1 MLSGAM
7 DILVIEEP
15 GGEYRSS
22 SFHVRFGS
30 LKVLR
35 SKEQDIDIYINGRKK
50 DVKMK
55 LAHSGDGYFLFD
67 KLDPY
72 MEKQLK
78 LIREKEFNSNQVE
91 LMDKLIGKRQSKDD
105 KIIQCEYKS
114 FFPSSNQLKELDL
127 LPGQNEIRF
136 VCKTSPS
143 GVQTLSCYIYLWHY
157 SAKVIITDVD
167 GTITKSDILGQVLPF
182 FGRDWSHPGVTAL
195 FRNLYNN
202 GYKVVYL
209 TARAIGQS
217 SMTKNYLINLVQNQ
231 KSLPPGPLF
240 MSPDGIFTSLRREV
254 IEKKPHLLKIPLLAE
269 LNNLFPKGLKP
280 FYAGFGNRETDA
292 ISYRYLEIPLN
303 KCFIINTSSEVVQL
317 GKTTKTTYQ
326 EIADNVDVDFP
337 KVVQGEVDISED
349 SRSRSNSN
357 YSQKSENSENS
368 EDNNIITS
376 KIDEDG
382 AITIQGSN

>member
-15 GGEYRSS
+15 EGEFRSS

-30 LKVLR
+30 LKVLQ
-35 SKEQDIDIYINGRKK
+35 SNEQDIDIYINGRKK
-50 DVKMK
+50 NVKMK
-55 LAHSGDGYFLFD
+55 LAHTGDGYFVFD
-67 KLDPY
+67 SVDKY

-78 LIREKEFNSNQVE
+78 LIREKEFNSTQIE
-91 LMDKLIGKRQSKDD
+91 LMAKITGKRESKDD
-105 KIIQCEYKS
+105 AILKCEYKS

-127 LPGQNEIRF
+127 IPGQNEIRF

-157 SAKVIITDVD
+157 TSKVIITDVD

-202 GYKVVYL
+202 GYKIVYL

-217 SMTKNYLINLVQNQ
+217 SMTKNYLINLIQNQ

-254 IEKKPHLLKIPLLAE
+254 IEKKPHLLKIPLLTE
-269 LNNLFPKGLKP
+269 LKNLFPQGLKP

-292 ISYRYLEIPLN
+292 ISYRYLGIPLN
-303 KCFIINTSSEVVQL
+303 KCFIINTSSEIVQL

-337 KVVQGEVDISED
+337 KVVKGEVDIDESED
-349 SRSRSNSN
+349 NQSNRN
-357 YSQKSENSENS
+357 LMNEN
-368 EDNNIITS
+368 NNIITS
-376 KIDEDG
+376 KVDENG
-382 AITIQGSN
+382 SITIQGSN

>member
-1 MLSGAM
+1 
-7 DILVIEEP
+7 
-15 GGEYRSS
+15 
-22 SFHVRFGS
+22 
-30 LKVLR
+30 
-35 SKEQDIDIYINGRKK
+35 
-50 DVKMK
+50 
-55 LAHSGDGYFLFD
+55 
-67 KLDPY
+67 

-78 LIREKEFNSNQVE
+78 LIREKEFNSTQIE
-91 LMDKLIGKRQSKDD
+91 LMAKITGKRESKDD
-105 KIIQCEYKS
+105 AILKCEYKS

-127 LPGQNEIRF
+127 IPGQNEIRF

-157 SAKVIITDVD
+157 TSKVIITDVD

-202 GYKVVYL
+202 GYKIVYL

-217 SMTKNYLINLVQNQ
+217 SMTKNYLINLIQNQ

-254 IEKKPHLLKIPLLAE
+254 IEKKPHLLKIPLLTE
-269 LNNLFPKGLKP
+269 LKNLFPQGLKP

-292 ISYRYLEIPLN
+292 ISYRYLGIPLN

-337 KVVQGEVDISED
+337 KVVKGEVDIDESED
-349 SRSRSNSN
+349 NQSNRN
-357 YSQKSENSENS
+357 LMNEN
-368 EDNNIITS
+368 NNIITS
-376 KIDEDG
+376 KVDENG
-382 AITIQGSN
+382 SITIQGSN

>member
-15 GGEYRSS
+15 EGELRSS
-22 SFHVRFGS
+22 CFHVRFGS
-30 LKVLR
+30 LKVLK
-35 SKEQDIDIYINGRKK
+35 SHEQDIDIYINGRKK
-50 DVKMK
+50 NVKMK
-55 LAHSGDGYFLFD
+55 LASCGDAYFLLDKFD
-67 KLDPY
+67 PEMKR
-72 MEKQLK
+72 QLK
-78 LIREKEFNSNQVE
+78 LIRQKEFNSTQIE
-91 LMDKLIGKRQSKDD
+91 LMAKLTGKRESKDNTLI
-105 KIIQCEYKS
+105 KYEYKS
-114 FFPSSNQLKELDL
+114 FIPSPNQLKALDL
-127 LPGQNEIRF
+127 APGQNEIRF
-136 VCKTSPS
+136 VCQTSPS
-143 GVQTLSCYIYLWHY
+143 GVQTLSSYIYLWHY
-157 SAKVIITDVD
+157 SSKVIITDVD

-202 GYKVVYL
+202 GYKIVYL

-217 SMTKNYLINLVQNQ
+217 AMTKNYLTNLIQSQ

-254 IEKKPHLLKIPLLAE
+254 IEKKPHLLKIPLLTE
-269 LNNLFPKGLKP
+269 LKNLFPQGLKP

-292 ISYRYLEIPLN
+292 ISYRYLGIPLN

-337 KVVQGEVDISED
+337 KVVKGEVDIDESED
-349 SRSRSNSN
+349 NQSNRN
-357 YSQKSENSENS
+357 LMNEN
-368 EDNNIITS
+368 NNIITS
-376 KIDEDG
+376 KIDENG
-382 AITIQGSN
+382 SITIQGSN

>member
-15 GGEYRSS
+15 EGEYRSS

-50 DVKMK
+50 NVKMK
-55 LAHSGDGYFLFD
+55 LASCGDAYFSYD
-67 KLDPY
+67 EMDPY
-72 MEKQLK
+72 MIQQSK
-78 LIREKEFNSNQVE
+78 LIKQKEFNTTQVE
-91 LMDKLIGKRQSKDD
+91 LMAKLTGTRESKDENIL
-105 KIIQCEYKS
+105 KCEFKS
-114 FFPSSNQLKELDL
+114 FFPSSNQLKALDL
-127 LPGQNEIRF
+127 APGQNEIRF
-136 VCKTSPS
+136 VCQTSPS

-157 SAKVIITDVD
+157 TSKVIITDVD

-195 FRNLYNN
+195 FRNLYHN
-202 GYKVVYL
+202 GYKIIYL

-217 SMTKNYLINLVQNQ
+217 TMTKSYLNNLVQNKQ
-231 KSLPPGPLF
+231 SLPPGPLL

-254 IEKKPHLLKIPLLAE
+254 IEKKPHLLKIPLLTE
-269 LNNLFPKGLKP
+269 IKNLFPEGLHP

-292 ISYRYLEIPLN
+292 ISYRYLGIPLN
-303 KCFIINTSSEVVQL
+303 KCFIINTSSVVIQL

-326 EIADNVDVDFP
+326 EIADNANNDFP
-337 KVVQGEVDISED
+337 KLTEDNQNDKNENIDIKSHEILISED
-349 SRSRSNSN
+349 NSN
-357 YSQKSENSENS
+357 MSSAKLDESGN
-368 EDNNIITS
+368 NNIIV
-376 KIDEDG
+376 KI
-382 AITIQGSN
+382 NN

>member
-15 GGEYRSS
+15 EGEFRSS

-30 LKVLR
+30 LKVLQ
-35 SKEQDIDIYINGRKK
+35 SNEQDIDIYINGRKK
-50 DVKMK
+50 NVKMK
-55 LAHSGDGYFLFD
+55 LAHTGDGYFLFD
-67 KLDPY
+67 TVDKY

-78 LIREKEFNSNQVE
+78 LIREKEFNSTQIE
-91 LMDKLIGKRQSKDD
+91 LMAKITGKRESKDD
-105 KIIQCEYKS
+105 AILKCEYKS

-127 LPGQNEIRF
+127 IPGQNEIRF

-157 SAKVIITDVD
+157 TSKVIITDVD

-202 GYKVVYL
+202 GYKIVYL

-217 SMTKNYLINLVQNQ
+217 SMTKNYLINLIQNQ

-254 IEKKPHLLKIPLLAE
+254 IEKKPHLLKIPLLTE
-269 LNNLFPKGLKP
+269 LKNLFPQGLKP

-292 ISYRYLEIPLN
+292 ISYRYLGIPLN

-326 EIADNVDVDFP
+326 EIADNVDADFP
-337 KVVQGEVDISED
+337 KVVKGEVDIDESED
-349 SRSRSNSN
+349 NQSNRN
-357 YSQKSENSENS
+357 LMNEN
-368 EDNNIITS
+368 NNIITS
-376 KIDEDG
+376 KVDENG
-382 AITIQGSN
+382 SITIQGSN

>member
-15 GGEYRSS
+15 EGEFRSS

-30 LKVLR
+30 LKVLQ
-35 SKEQDIDIYINGRKK
+35 SNEQDIDIYINGRKK
-50 DVKMK
+50 NVKMK
-55 LAHSGDGYFLFD
+55 LAHTGDGYFLFD
-67 KLDPY
+67 TVDKY

-78 LIREKEFNSNQVE
+78 LIREKEFNSTQIE
-91 LMDKLIGKRQSKDD
+91 LMAKITGKRESKDD
-105 KIIQCEYKS
+105 AILKCEYKS

-127 LPGQNEIRF
+127 IPGQNEIRF

-157 SAKVIITDVD
+157 TSKVIITDVD

-202 GYKVVYL
+202 GYKIVYL

-217 SMTKNYLINLVQNQ
+217 SMTKNYLINLIQNQ

-254 IEKKPHLLKIPLLAE
+254 IEKKPHLLKIPLLTE
-269 LNNLFPKGLKP
+269 LKNLFPQGLKP

-292 ISYRYLEIPLN
+292 ISYRYLGIPLN

-337 KVVQGEVDISED
+337 KVVKGEVDIDESED
-349 SRSRSNSN
+349 NQSNRN
-357 YSQKSENSENS
+357 LMNEN
-368 EDNNIITS
+368 NNIITS
-376 KIDEDG
+376 KVDENG
-382 AITIQGSN
+382 SITIQGSN

>member
-15 GGEYRSS
+15 EGEFRSS

-30 LKVLR
+30 LKVLQ
-35 SKEQDIDIYINGRKK
+35 SNEQDIDIYINGRKK
-50 DVKMK
+50 NVKMK
-55 LAHSGDGYFLFD
+55 LAHTGDGYFLFD
-67 KLDPY
+67 SVDKY

-78 LIREKEFNSNQVE
+78 LIREKEFNSTQIE
-91 LMDKLIGKRQSKDD
+91 LMAKITGKRESKDD

-157 SAKVIITDVD
+157 TSKVIITDVD

-202 GYKVVYL
+202 GYKIVYL

-217 SMTKNYLINLVQNQ
+217 SMTKNYLINLIQNQ

-254 IEKKPHLLKIPLLAE
+254 IEKKPHLLKIPLLTE
-269 LNNLFPKGLKP
+269 LKNLFPQGLKP

-292 ISYRYLEIPLN
+292 ISYRYLGIPLN

-337 KVVQGEVDISED
+337 KVVKGEVDIDESED
-349 SRSRSNSN
+349 NQSNRN
-357 YSQKSENSENS
+357 LMNEN
-368 EDNNIITS
+368 NNIITS
-376 KIDEDG
+376 KVDENG
-382 AITIQGSN
+382 SITIQGSN

>member
-15 GGEYRSS
+15 EGEFRSS

-30 LKVLR
+30 LKVLQ
-35 SKEQDIDIYINGRKK
+35 SNEQDIDIYINGRKK
-50 DVKMK
+50 NVKMK
-55 LAHSGDGYFLFD
+55 LAHTGDGYFLFD
-67 KLDPY
+67 TVDKY

-78 LIREKEFNSNQVE
+78 LIREKEFNSTQIE
-91 LMDKLIGKRQSKDD
+91 LMAKITGKRESKDD
-105 KIIQCEYKS
+105 AILKCEYKS

-127 LPGQNEIRF
+127 IPGQNEIRF

-157 SAKVIITDVD
+157 TSKVIITDVD

-202 GYKVVYL
+202 GYKIVYL

-217 SMTKNYLINLVQNQ
+217 SMTKNYLINLIQNQ

-254 IEKKPHLLKIPLLAE
+254 IEKKPHLLKIPLLTE
-269 LNNLFPKGLKP
+269 LKNLFPQGLKP

-292 ISYRYLEIPLN
+292 ISYRYLGIPLN

-337 KVVQGEVDISED
+337 KVVKGEVDIDE
-349 SRSRSNSN
+349 
-357 YSQKSENSENS
+357 S
-368 EDNNIITS
+368 EDNQSNRNLMNENNDIITS
-376 KIDEDG
+376 KVDENG
-382 AITIQGSN
+382 SITIQGSN

>member
-15 GGEYRSS
+15 EGEYRSS

-50 DVKMK
+50 NVKMK
-55 LAHSGDGYFLFD
+55 LASCGDAYFSYD
-67 KLDPY
+67 EMDPY
-72 MEKQLK
+72 MIQQSK
-78 LIREKEFNSNQVE
+78 LIKQKEFNTTQVE
-91 LMDKLIGKRQSKDD
+91 LMAKLTGTRESKDENIL
-105 KIIQCEYKS
+105 KCEFKS
-114 FFPSSNQLKELDL
+114 FFPSSNQLKALDL
-127 LPGQNEIRF
+127 APGQNEIRF
-136 VCKTSPS
+136 VCQTSPS

-157 SAKVIITDVD
+157 TSKVIITDVD

-182 FGRDWSHPGVTAL
+182 FGKDWSHPGVTAL

-202 GYKVVYL
+202 GYKIVYL

-217 SMTKNYLINLVQNQ
+217 AMTKSYLNNIIQNQ

-254 IEKKPHLLKIPLLAE
+254 IEKKPHLLKIPLLYE
-269 LNNLFPKGLKP
+269 LKNLFPTVLKP

-292 ISYRYLEIPLN
+292 ISYRYLDIPLN
-303 KCFIINTSSEVVQL
+303 RCFIINTSSEVIQL
-317 GKTTKTTYQ
+317 GETTKTTYQ
-326 EIADNVDVDFP
+326 EIADNVDKDFP
-337 KVVQGEVDISED
+337 KLINERE
-349 SRSRSNSN
+349 N
-357 YSQKSENSENS
+357 KNSENNDIRS
-368 EDNNIITS
+368 NMNLINEENNIITT
-376 KIDEDG
+376 KEDEDG
-382 AITIQGSN
+382 TIKIEGSG

>member
-15 GGEYRSS
+15 EGEFRSS

-30 LKVLR
+30 LKVLH
-35 SKEQDIDIYINGRKK
+35 SNEQDIDIYINGRKK
-50 DVKMK
+50 NVKMK
-55 LAHSGDGYFLFD
+55 LAHTGDGYFLFD
-67 KLDPY
+67 TVDKY

-78 LIREKEFNSNQVE
+78 LIREKEFNSTQIE
-91 LMDKLIGKRQSKDD
+91 LMAKITGKRESKDD
-105 KIIQCEYKS
+105 AILKCEYKS

-127 LPGQNEIRF
+127 IPGQNEIRF

-157 SAKVIITDVD
+157 TSKVIITDVD

-202 GYKVVYL
+202 GYKIVYL

-217 SMTKNYLINLVQNQ
+217 SITKSYLNNLIQNNQ
-231 KSLPPGPLF
+231 SLPPGPLL

-254 IEKKPHLLKIPLLAE
+254 IEKKPHLLKIPLLTE
-269 LNNLFPKGLKP
+269 IKNLFPEGLDP

-292 ISYRYLEIPLN
+292 ISYRYLGIPLN
-303 KCFIINTSSEVVQL
+303 KNFIINTSSEVIQL
-317 GKTTKTTYQ
+317 GKTYKTTYQ
-326 EIADNVDVDFP
+326 EIADNADQDFP
-337 KVVQGEVDISED
+337 KISKQNQNDIIEKPD
-349 SRSRSNSN
+349 I
-357 YSQKSENSENS
+357 KSKDNLID
-368 EDNNIITS
+368 EDNNSISKLHEDGNTIS
-376 KIDEDG
+376 VKID
-382 AITIQGSN
+382 N

>member
-15 GGEYRSS
+15 EGEYRSS

-50 DVKMK
+50 NVKMK
-55 LAHSGDGYFLFD
+55 LASCGDAYFSYD
-67 KLDPY
+67 EMDPY
-72 MEKQLK
+72 MIQQSK
-78 LIREKEFNSNQVE
+78 LIKQKEFNTTQVE
-91 LMDKLIGKRQSKDD
+91 LMAKLTGTRESKDENIL
-105 KIIQCEYKS
+105 KCEFKS
-114 FFPSSNQLKELDL
+114 FFPSSNQLKALDL
-127 LPGQNEIRF
+127 APGQNEIRF
-136 VCKTSPS
+136 VCQTSPS

-157 SAKVIITDVD
+157 TSKVIITDVD

-182 FGRDWSHPGVTAL
+182 FGKDWSHPGVTAL

-202 GYKVVYL
+202 GYKIVYL

-217 SMTKNYLINLVQNQ
+217 AMTKSYLNNIIQNQ

-254 IEKKPHLLKIPLLAE
+254 IEKKPHLLKIPLLYE
-269 LNNLFPKGLKP
+269 LKNLFPTVLKP

-292 ISYRYLEIPLN
+292 ISYRYLDIPLN
-303 KCFIINTSSEVVQL
+303 RCFIINTSSEVIQL
-317 GKTTKTTYQ
+317 GETTKTTYQ
-326 EIADNVDVDFP
+326 EIADNVDKDFP
-337 KVVQGEVDISED
+337 KLTNERE
-349 SRSRSNSN
+349 N
-357 YSQKSENSENS
+357 KNSENNDIRS
-368 EDNNIITS
+368 NMNLINEENNIITTKEDEHGTI
-376 KIDEDG
+376 KIE
-382 AITIQGSN
+382 GSG

>member
-15 GGEYRSS
+15 EGEYRSS

-50 DVKMK
+50 NVKMK
-55 LAHSGDGYFLFD
+55 LASCGDAYFSYD
-67 KLDPY
+67 EMDPY
-72 MEKQLK
+72 MIQQSK
-78 LIREKEFNSNQVE
+78 LIKQKEFNTTQVE
-91 LMDKLIGKRQSKDD
+91 LMAKLTGTRESKDENIL
-105 KIIQCEYKS
+105 KCEFKS
-114 FFPSSNQLKELDL
+114 FFPSSNQLKALDL
-127 LPGQNEIRF
+127 APGQNEIRF
-136 VCKTSPS
+136 VCQTSPS

-157 SAKVIITDVD
+157 TSKVIITDVD

-182 FGRDWSHPGVTAL
+182 FGKDWSHPGVTAL

-202 GYKVVYL
+202 GYKIVYL

-217 SMTKNYLINLVQNQ
+217 AMTKSYLNNIIQKQ

-254 IEKKPHLLKIPLLAE
+254 IEKKPHLLKIPLLYE
-269 LNNLFPKGLKP
+269 LKNLFPTVLKP

-292 ISYRYLEIPLN
+292 ISYRYLDIPLN
-303 KCFIINTSSEVVQL
+303 RCFIINTSSEVIQL
-317 GKTTKTTYQ
+317 GETTKTTYQ
-326 EIADNVDVDFP
+326 EIADNVDKDFP
-337 KVVQGEVDISED
+337 KLTNERE
-349 SRSRSNSN
+349 N
-357 YSQKSENSENS
+357 KNSENNDIRS
-368 EDNNIITS
+368 NMNLINEENNIITT
-376 KIDEDG
+376 KEDEDG
-382 AITIQGSN
+382 PIKIEGSG

>member
-15 GGEYRSS
+15 EGEFRSS

-30 LKVLR
+30 LKVLQ
-35 SKEQDIDIYINGRKK
+35 SNEQDIDIYINGRKK
-50 DVKMK
+50 NVKMK
-55 LAHSGDGYFLFD
+55 LAHTGDGYFLFD
-67 KLDPY
+67 TVDKY

-78 LIREKEFNSNQVE
+78 LIREKEFNSTQIE
-91 LMDKLIGKRQSKDD
+91 LMAKITGKRESKDD
-105 KIIQCEYKS
+105 AILKCEYKS

-127 LPGQNEIRF
+127 IPGQNEIRF

-157 SAKVIITDVD
+157 TSKVIITDVD

-202 GYKVVYL
+202 GYKIVYL

-217 SMTKNYLINLVQNQ
+217 SMTKNYLINLIQNQ

-254 IEKKPHLLKIPLLAE
+254 IEKKPHLLKIPLLTE
-269 LNNLFPKGLKP
+269 LKNLFPQGLKP

-292 ISYRYLEIPLN
+292 ISYRYLGIPLN

-337 KVVQGEVDISED
+337 KVVKGEVDIDE
-349 SRSRSNSN
+349 
-357 YSQKSENSENS
+357 S
-368 EDNNIITS
+368 EDNQSNRNLMNENNNIISS
-376 KIDEDG
+376 KVDEDG
-382 AITIQGSN
+382 SITIQGSN

>member
-15 GGEYRSS
+15 EGEYRSS

-50 DVKMK
+50 NVKMK
-55 LAHSGDGYFLFD
+55 LASCGDAYFSYD
-67 KLDPY
+67 EMDPY
-72 MEKQLK
+72 MIQQSK
-78 LIREKEFNSNQVE
+78 LIKQKEFNTTQVE
-91 LMDKLIGKRQSKDD
+91 LMAKLTGTRESKDENIL
-105 KIIQCEYKS
+105 KCEFKS
-114 FFPSSNQLKELDL
+114 FFPSSNQLKALDL
-127 LPGQNEIRF
+127 APGQNEIRF
-136 VCKTSPS
+136 VCQTSPS

-157 SAKVIITDVD
+157 TSKVIITDVD

-182 FGRDWSHPGVTAL
+182 FGKDWSHPGVTAL

-202 GYKVVYL
+202 GYKIVYL

-217 SMTKNYLINLVQNQ
+217 AMTKSYLNNIIQKQ

-254 IEKKPHLLKIPLLAE
+254 IEKKPHLLKIPLLYE
-269 LNNLFPKGLKP
+269 LKNLFPTVLKP

-292 ISYRYLEIPLN
+292 ISYRYLDIPLN
-303 KCFIINTSSEVVQL
+303 RCFIINTSSEVIQL
-317 GKTTKTTYQ
+317 GETTKTTYQ
-326 EIADNVDVDFP
+326 EIADNVDKDFP
-337 KVVQGEVDISED
+337 KLTNERE
-349 SRSRSNSN
+349 N
-357 YSQKSENSENS
+357 KNSENNDIRS
-368 EDNNIITS
+368 NMNLINEENNIITT
-376 KIDEDG
+376 KEDEDG
-382 AITIQGSN
+382 TIKIEGSG

>member
-15 GGEYRSS
+15 EGEFRSS

-30 LKVLR
+30 LKVLQ
-35 SKEQDIDIYINGRKK
+35 SNEQDIDIYINGRKK
-50 DVKMK
+50 NVKMK
-55 LAHSGDGYFLFD
+55 LAHTGDGYFVFD
-67 KLDPY
+67 TVDKY

-78 LIREKEFNSNQVE
+78 LIREKEFNSTQIE
-91 LMDKLIGKRQSKDD
+91 LMAKITGKRESKDD
-105 KIIQCEYKS
+105 AILKCEYKS

-127 LPGQNEIRF
+127 IPGQNEIRF

-157 SAKVIITDVD
+157 TSKVIITDVD

-202 GYKVVYL
+202 GYKIVYL

-217 SMTKNYLINLVQNQ
+217 SMTKNYLINLIQNQ

-254 IEKKPHLLKIPLLAE
+254 IEKKPHLLKIPLLTE
-269 LNNLFPKGLKP
+269 LKNLFPQGLKP

-292 ISYRYLEIPLN
+292 ISYRYLGIPLN

-337 KVVQGEVDISED
+337 KVVKGEVDIDESED
-349 SRSRSNSN
+349 NQSNRN
-357 YSQKSENSENS
+357 LMNEN
-368 EDNNIITS
+368 NNIITS
-376 KIDEDG
+376 KVDENG
-382 AITIQGSN
+382 SITIQGSN